1 MASEAGYLTFISFVV
16 MVTKASITDLVFA
29 RVPARFLKFS
39 IVGGSG
45 VIVNMGMLYF
55 LTEFADFYYL
65 VSSLIAIEVSIL
77 CNFALNDLWT
87 WGDRKRQT
95 QRPYLERMARYNLS
109 AAVSGFLGN
118 FVIMTI
124 LTEAAG
130 LQYLL
135 SNFVGI
141 GVGILLNYF
150 LNDRWTY
157 KAAMKL

>member
-1 MASEAGYLTFISFVV
+1 MALGASYLTFISFVV
-16 MVTKASITDLVFA
+16 MVTKASVIDRVFA

-55 LTEFADFYYL
+55 LTEFAGFYYL
-65 VSSLIAIEVSIL
+65 ASSLIAIEVSIL
-77 CNFALNDLWT
+77 CNFVLNDLWT
-87 WGDRKRQT
+87 WGDKKHQTKKR
-95 QRPYLERMARYNLS
+95 YLERMARYNLS
-109 AAVSGFLGN
+109 AAASGFLGN
-118 FVIMTI
+118 FVIMTV
-124 LTEAAG
+124 LTEAGG

-135 SNFVGI
+135 SNFIGI